1 MIKSMNTIHD
11 NDLAAMSCRCQAI
24 MAMPMKEITQIAF
37 EDFASLYNSIQPTIS
52 AWTYNAADM
61 LEFPRPQKIVV
72 RCPSYRIQWAAR
84 VVDGMIEFNLRTMF
98 YADLTWLKGCVI
110 HELCH
115 LFVKGHTKN
124 FWMLYNQKIKEAE
137 IVDVTYDGWKK
148 ERVIEKDD
156 PFMFSHPGH
165 FQVHSQ
171 KFNCMLNTFFYKG
184 YTHCFPVKIDY
195 KLLNDN
201 S

>member
-1 MIKSMNTIHD
+1 MIKSMNPIHD

-24 MAMPMKEITQIAF
+24 MAMPMKEITQIPF

-61 LEFPRPQKIVV
+61 LEFPRPQKTVV
-72 RCPSYRIQWAAR
+72 RCPSYRIKWAAR

-115 LFVKGHTKN
+115 LFVKDHTKN

-165 FQVHSQ
+165 FQVHRQ
-171 KFNCMLNTFFYKG
+171 KFNCMLNTFFHKG
-184 YTHCFPVKIDY
+184 YTHCTPVKIDY